1 MHVLAHLEHRFH
13 AVTSI
18 ARRVLKVAADVA
30 ARTEATPGAGN
41 NDGSHFVVV
50 PRIRERGDDLVDH
63 DLGVSVELGGAIQR
77 YRGDSVLFRVDD
89 LVKIHVNS
97 INNRTYRKH
106 WAYLSSGKLRLA
118 LFHESSN
125 AFFVVLGHRAAH
137 VC

>member
-63 DLGVSVELGGAIQR
+63 DFGVSVELGGAIQG
-77 YRGDSVLFRVDD
+77 YRGDSILFRVDD

-97 INNRTYRKH
+97 IKNRTYRTNWTYHLPVNFGSRFSMKARTPSL
-106 WAYLSSGKLRLA
+106 WSSVIEQRM
-118 LFHESSN
+118 
-125 AFFVVLGHRAAH
+125 
-137 VC
+137 